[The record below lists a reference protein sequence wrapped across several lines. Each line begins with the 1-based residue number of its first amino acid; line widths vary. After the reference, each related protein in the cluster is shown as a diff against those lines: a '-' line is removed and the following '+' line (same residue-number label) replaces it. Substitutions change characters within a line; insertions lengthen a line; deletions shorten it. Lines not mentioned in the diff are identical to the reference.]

1 MKILLADDEPDIV
14 SLYREML
21 EGNGFEV
28 ETAQDGRK
36 TLERIADETFDL
48 IILDLH
54 MPKVSGFEVMEE
66 LRSEGRR
73 IPIIVMTGHY
83 PVEEVSERIQG
94 FGVGAVLRK
103 PVMITTLLDA
113 VNAAIGE

>member
-1 MKILLADDEPDIV
+1 MMNRISFRFTEKCW
-14 SLYREML
+14 RET
-21 EGNGFEV
+21 V
-28 ETAQDGRK
+28 RDRRK
-36 TLERIADETFDL
+36 TPERIDDETFDL